1 MKEKI
6 ADKDWNFT
14 PLAHEYF
21 HCGGKTGVLL
31 LHGFTGTP
39 ANMHSIWRCL
49 EADEQECR
57 LNTAVENENGYTI
70 YAPLLS
76 GHGTNLRNMRK
87 SCARDW
93 IDDALKAYDR
103 LTAAGCEKIYVAGL
117 SMGGLIAAI
126 VASERRVDGV
136 IMICAPAKMKL
147 YLHICRFISLAVP
160 YIITGEPHWQEDEEA
175 QTYMGMA
182 TARISDLN
190 KIRRRANKA
199 ASKITAPL
207 LAIQSREDNKVA
219 HGSAERILRSAESA
233 KIAEAVFFSGAKH
246 GITYSN
252 KRGEAAECVKNF
264 IAVQESAE

>member
-6 ADKDWNFT
+6 ADKNWNFT

-21 HCGGKTGVLL
+21 HRGGKTGVLL

-39 ANMHSIWRCL
+39 ANMHSIWSRL
-49 EADEQECR
+49 EADGQESR
-57 LNTAVENENGYTI
+57 LNANIKNENDYTI
-70 YAPLLS
+70 YAPLLT

-87 SCARDW
+87 SCALDW

-103 LTAAGCEKIYVAGL
+103 LAAAGCEKIYVAGL
-117 SMGGLIAAI
+117 SMGGLLAAI

-160 YIITGEPHWQEDEEA
+160 YIKTGEPHWQEDEEA

-199 ASKITAPL
+199 VSKITAPL
-207 LAIQSREDNKVA
+207 LVIQSREDNKVA

-264 IAVQESAE
+264 IAVQDSGE

>member
-1 MKEKI
+1 M
-6 ADKDWNFT
+6 
-14 PLAHEYF
+14 
-21 HCGGKTGVLL
+21 LL

-39 ANMHSIWRCL
+39 ANMHSIWKCL

-87 SCARDW
+87 SCAREW

-117 SMGGLIAAI
+117 SMGGLLAAI

-160 YIITGEPHWQEDEEA
+160 YIITGEPHWHAMSE
-175 QTYMGMA
+175 
-182 TARISDLN
+182 
-190 KIRRRANKA
+190 
-199 ASKITAPL
+199 
-207 LAIQSREDNKVA
+207 SREDFVEN
-219 HGSAERILRSAESA
+219 
-233 KIAEAVFFSGAKH
+233 
-246 GITYSN
+246 
-252 KRGEAAECVKNF
+252 
-264 IAVQESAE
+264 IAVYVTNTEDYWNNMLQNAGESGRALIKQKFEIVYSYMEQTWGINLDELRDIVLRRQDDIANGNVDLSIIE

>member
-1 MKEKI
+1 M
-6 ADKDWNFT
+6 
-14 PLAHEYF
+14 
-21 HCGGKTGVLL
+21 LL

-57 LNTAVENENGYTI
+57 LNANIKNEYTI

-87 SCARDW
+87 SCAREW

-103 LTAAGCEKIYVAGL
+103 LTATGCEKIYVAGL
-117 SMGGLIAAI
+117 SMGGLLAAI

-199 ASKITAPL
+199 VSKITAPL
-207 LAIQSREDNKVA
+207 LVIQSREDNKVA
-219 HGSAERILRSAESA
+219 ARQRRTDSSECRIS
-233 KIAEAVFFSGAKH
+233 
-246 GITYSN
+246 
-252 KRGEAAECVKNF
+252 
-264 IAVQESAE
+264 

>member
-1 MKEKI
+1 MKERI

-21 HCGGKTGVLL
+21 HSGGKTGVLL

-57 LNTAVENENGYTI
+57 LNTAIENENGYTI

-87 SCARDW
+87 SCAREW

-117 SMGGLIAAI
+117 SMGGLLAAI

-182 TARISDLN
+182 TARIS
-190 KIRRRANKA
+190 
-199 ASKITAPL
+199 APL
-207 LAIQSREDNKVA
+207 LVIQSREDNKVA

-233 KIAEAVFFSGAKH
+233 QIAEAVFFSGAKH

-264 IAVQESAE
+264 IAAQDSGG

>member
-49 EADEQECR
+49 EAGEQECR

-87 SCARDW
+87 SCAREW

-103 LTAAGCEKIYVAGL
+103 LTAAGCEK
-117 SMGGLIAAI
+117 SMSPG
-126 VASERRVDGV
+126 
-136 IMICAPAKMKL
+136 
-147 YLHICRFISLAVP
+147 
-160 YIITGEPHWQEDEEA
+160 
-175 QTYMGMA
+175 
-182 TARISDLN
+182 
-190 KIRRRANKA
+190 
-199 ASKITAPL
+199 
-207 LAIQSREDNKVA
+207 
-219 HGSAERILRSAESA
+219 
-233 KIAEAVFFSGAKH
+233 
-246 GITYSN
+246 
-252 KRGEAAECVKNF
+252 
-264 IAVQESAE
+264 